1 MRLTM
6 HQLETE
12 FPSREFPVT
21 LVCAGNRRKEQNMV
35 KQTIGFNWGAAGIST
50 SVWRGVPLRAILKR
64 CGIMGKKKGALNVCF
79 EGAEDLPGGRIQI
92 WTSVKK
98 EIAMDPARDIIL
110 AYMQNGERLTP
121 DHGFPV
127 RVIIP
132 GCIGGRMVKWL
143 KRIIVTTQESDNYYH
158 YKDNRVLQSHVDA
171 ELANAEAWWYKPQY
185 IINELNINSVIT
197 TPCHEEI
204 LPINSW
210 TTQRPYTLRGYAYS
224 GSGKKVT
231 RVEVTLDGGETW
243 HVCALDISE
252 KPNKYGKYWCW
263 CFWSLEV
270 EVLDLLGAKEIAVRA
285 WDETLN
291 TQPEKLIW
299 NAMGMMNNCWFRVKT
314 NVCKPHKG
322 EIGIVFEH
330 PTQPGNQ
337 YGGWMAKERHLEKS
351 SSENQTLKK
360 SVSSPFMNTTS
371 KTFSISEVKKHNSP
385 DSAWIIVHGHIYD
398 CTRFLKDHPGGTDS
412 IIINAGT
419 DCTEEFDA
427 IHSDKAK
434 KMLEDYRIG
443 ELITT
448 GYASADSSPNNSVH
462 GLSSNLHLAPIK
474 EVSPTMRSIAL
485 VPREKIPCKLIA
497 KTSLSHHVR
506 LFRFALSNED
516 QVLGLPVGKH
526 IFLCTTIDDKL
537 CMRAY
542 TPSSTVDTMG
552 YFELVVKIYLKG
564 VHPKFPNGGQM
575 SQYLDSLELGSL
587 VGVKGPLGHI
597 EYNGK
602 GYFTVYGKQKFAKK
616 LAMIAGGTGITPIY
630 QVMQAILKD
639 PEDDT
644 EMYLVYANRTEDDI
658 LLNDELDAWAEK
670 YPDKVKVCSV
680 VRLSR
685 LLVGLPILRLV
696 MDSNFDCLGSSL
708 ALTKED
714 QSGLVFSHRDRDRVL
729 EHCPYAFDKTLLV
742 LAPVEAE
749 DDPNLM
755 DLNWCKFH
763 IHIHGLPLGKITQEI
778 DVFIGNR
785 LEKFKEVDLDR
796 NGEVLGSS
804 ICIWVA
810 LDITKPF
817 KRALKL
823 HTVLGDD
830 HLIFFTYERLQNFCY
845 LCGCLGTSCGVS
857 FNFKRAFVTPG
868 EYTLWTISRS
878 TSLNSHGRNCG
889 FPTRGNANAPLCT
902 IFMTC
907 SSLQSQVPTATP
919 SRGPSIFGE
928 LGNAQL
934 GNTTSALP
942 PLHTL
947 SSSPTPQQ
955 NASSYHS
962 PRSPITD
969 LNLPPTTI
977 DPSPLDN
984 QPSQSIRVIPLP
996 HPLLIDSYLSGSY
1009 PTSKIPASLFYSLK
1023 VLHYL
1028 HCPISYKTY
1037 QPFKSTSPPLF
1048 LNENPSVVS
1057 QKHYVLQALFGG

>member
-1 MRLTM
+1 MAASVENRQFGGLEPGFQGVALPFKPGPTSHDSPVRGCSFPPSADITFPNNPNLNGSARFDYSSSDEDDDDENDYSSAIKKANAELEPSVLDSRDEATADNWVVRNPSMVRLTGKHPFNAEPPLPRLMHHGFITPVPLHYVRNHGPVPKAVYNEWTVEVTGLVKRPMRFTM

-79 EGAEDLPGGRIQI
+79 EGAEDLPGGGGSKYG
-92 WTSVKK
+92 TSVKK

-158 YKDNRVLQSHVDA
+158 YKDNRVLPSHVDA
-171 ELANAEAWWYKPQY
+171 ELANAEAWWYKPEY

-224 GSGKKVT
+224 GGGKKVT

-243 HVCALDISE
+243 HVCALDIPE

-299 NAMGMMNNCWFRVKT
+299 NVMGMMNNCWFRVKT

-337 YGGWMAKERHLEKS
+337 SGGWMAKERHLEKS
-351 SSENQTLKK
+351 SNENQTLKK

-412 IIINAGT
+412 ILINAGT

-448 GYASADSSPNNSVH
+448 GYSSADSSPNNSVH
-462 GLSSNLHLAPIK
+462 DPSSNLHLAPIK

-485 VPREKIPCKLIA
+485 VPREKIACKLIA
-497 KTSLSHHVR
+497 KTSLSHDVR

-526 IFLCTTIDDKL
+526 IFLCANIDDKL

-542 TPSSTVDTMG
+542 TPSSTVDTVG
-552 YFELVVKIYLKG
+552 YFELVVKIYFKG

-575 SQYLDSLELGSL
+575 SQYLDSLELGSS

-602 GYFTVYGKQKFAKK
+602 GYFTVHGKQKFAKK

-630 QVMQAILKD
+630 QVIQAILKD

-658 LLNDELDAWAEK
+658 LLKDELDAWAEK
-670 YPDKVKVCSV
+670 YPDKVKVWYVIQESIKEGWKYSLGFVTESV
-680 VRLSR
+680 MREHIPESSETTLALACGPPPMLQFAVNPNLEKMGYDIKEK
-685 LLVGLPILRLV
+685 LLV
-696 MDSNFDCLGSSL
+696 F
-708 ALTKED
+708 
-714 QSGLVFSHRDRDRVL
+714 
-729 EHCPYAFDKTLLV
+729 
-742 LAPVEAE
+742 
-749 DDPNLM
+749 
-755 DLNWCKFH
+755 
-763 IHIHGLPLGKITQEI
+763 
-778 DVFIGNR
+778 
-785 LEKFKEVDLDR
+785 
-796 NGEVLGSS
+796 
-804 ICIWVA
+804 
-810 LDITKPF
+810 
-817 KRALKL
+817 
-823 HTVLGDD
+823 
-830 HLIFFTYERLQNFCY
+830 
-845 LCGCLGTSCGVS
+845 
-857 FNFKRAFVTPG
+857 
-868 EYTLWTISRS
+868 
-878 TSLNSHGRNCG
+878 
-889 FPTRGNANAPLCT
+889 
-902 IFMTC
+902 
-907 SSLQSQVPTATP
+907 
-919 SRGPSIFGE
+919 
-928 LGNAQL
+928 
-934 GNTTSALP
+934 
-942 PLHTL
+942 
-947 SSSPTPQQ
+947 
-955 NASSYHS
+955 
-962 PRSPITD
+962 
-969 LNLPPTTI
+969 
-977 DPSPLDN
+977 
-984 QPSQSIRVIPLP
+984 
-996 HPLLIDSYLSGSY
+996 
-1009 PTSKIPASLFYSLK
+1009 
-1023 VLHYL
+1023 
-1028 HCPISYKTY
+1028 
-1037 QPFKSTSPPLF
+1037 
-1048 LNENPSVVS
+1048 
-1057 QKHYVLQALFGG
+1057 